1 MEQEERKNILNRQ
14 YTTLVLHYINYKG
27 QPAEMKL
34 INSEGWIH
42 YGKPCVDSC
51 HWEYRSYNNLI
62 FDLENQRGP
71 EEIRR
76 ALFVKKRLFSKKKD
90 IYETCSS
97 SWEDR
102 KIDKKSF
109 VKLVFNQEYK
119 ETKDVTLKTVTQQL
133 PVEELFLFAKD
144 HCEDLRYYNKL
155 EDYVN
160 NKINEETAALK
171 EMNKAMEDLLL
182 SVCRESGFYPKTDD
196 LLDVRAK

>member
-1 MEQEERKNILNRQ
+1 MEKETKNILNRQ
-14 YTTLVLHYINYKG
+14 YTTLVLHYLNSKG
-27 QPAEMKL
+27 QPAEMEL

-51 HWEYRSYNNLI
+51 HWEYSNYNQLI
-62 FDLENQRGP
+62 YDLENQRGP

-76 ALFVKKRLFSKKKD
+76 TLFVKKRLFSKKKD
-90 IYETCSS
+90 IYENYSS
-97 SWEDR
+97 AWEDR

-119 ETKDVTLKTVTQQL
+119 EDKNVTIQKIIQQL

-155 EDYVN
+155 EDYIN
-160 NKINEETAALK
+160 NRIQEETDGLK
-171 EMNKAMEDLLL
+171 QITETMVQSLGLNNINKW
-182 SVCRESGFYPKTDD
+182 PKM
-196 LLDVRAK
+196 